1 MFGKRVILILRKFI
15 FKNNTTGKEVVLPI
29 TPESFTIDHGN
40 HIETVNL
47 HTVGDYHMPAG
58 RTLFTCKISGIFPR
72 QQYPFVFA
80 GSSLNPYEY
89 IYFFELTSDK
99 KQVCRFA
106 ISDTPT
112 IADVYIENLQYGEK
126 DGTNDVYYTI
136 TLRRYMPA
144 QAIQSTGTAVTA
156 SSSTTRTTPLNITTP
171 KQYTIQRGDTLSA
184 ICKKFYGDA
193 SLYTKLATANN
204 IKNPN
209 LIYTGNTLVIPDSL

>member
-1 MFGKRVILILRKFI
+1 MLRKFI
-15 FKNNTTGKEVVLPI
+15 FKNNVTGKEVILPI

-47 HTVGDYHMPAG
+47 HTVGDYHLPSG
-58 RTLFTCKISGIFPR
+58 RTLFTCKISGMLPR

-112 IADVYIENLQYGEK
+112 IADVYIENFQYGEK

-136 TLRRYMPA
+136 TLRRHMPV
-144 QAIQSTGTAVTA
+144 QAVQSTDST
-156 SSSTTRTTPLNITTP
+156 SSEITNTRTTPLNIATP
-171 KQYTIQRGDTLSA
+171 QQYTIQRGDTLWSL
-184 ICKKFYGDA
+184 CKKFYGDPL
-193 SLYTKLATANN
+193 LYSKLAKANN
-204 IKNPN
+204 IPNPD
-209 LIYTGNTLVIPDSL
+209 LIYDGNILIIPDKNSL

>member
-1 MFGKRVILILRKFI
+1 MLRKFI
-15 FKNNTTGKEVVLPI
+15 FKNNVTGKEVILPI

-47 HTVGDYHMPAG
+47 HTIGDYHLPSG
-58 RTLFTCKISGIFPR
+58 RTLFTCKISGMLPR

-112 IADVYIENLQYGEK
+112 IADVYIENFQYGEK

-136 TLRRYMPA
+136 TLRRHMPVKA
-144 QAIQSTGTAVTA
+144 VQSTDST
-156 SSSTTRTTPLNITTP
+156 SSEITNTRTTPLNIATP
-171 KQYTIQRGDTLSA
+171 QQYTIQRGDTLWSL
-184 ICKKFYGDA
+184 CKKFYGDPL
-193 SLYTKLATANN
+193 LYLKLAKANN
-204 IKNPN
+204 IPNPD
-209 LIYTGNTLVIPDSL
+209 LIYDGNILIIPDKNSL

>member
-1 MFGKRVILILRKFI
+1 MLRKFI
-15 FKNNTTGKEVVLPI
+15 FKNNVTGKEVVLPI

-47 HTVGDYHMPAG
+47 HTVGDYHLPSG
-58 RTLFTCKISGIFPR
+58 RTLFTCKISGMLPR

-112 IADVYIENLQYGEK
+112 IADVYIENFQYGEK

-136 TLRRYMPA
+136 TLRRHMPVKA
-144 QAIQSTGTAVTA
+144 VQSTDST
-156 SSSTTRTTPLNITTP
+156 SSEITNTRTTPLNIATP
-171 KQYTIQRGDTLSA
+171 QQYTIQRGDTLWSL
-184 ICKKFYGDA
+184 CKKFYGDPL
-193 SLYTKLATANN
+193 LYPKLAKANN
-204 IKNPN
+204 IPNPD
-209 LIYTGNTLVIPDSL
+209 LIYDGNILIIPDKNSL

>member
-1 MFGKRVILILRKFI
+1 MLRKFI
-15 FKNNTTGKEVVLPI
+15 FKNNVTGKEVVLPI

-47 HTVGDYHMPAG
+47 HTVGDYHLPSG
-58 RTLFTCKISGIFPR
+58 RTLFTCKISGMLPR

-112 IADVYIENLQYGEK
+112 IADVYIENFQYGEK

-136 TLRRYMPA
+136 TLRRHMPVKA
-144 QAIQSTGTAVTA
+144 VQSTDST
-156 SSSTTRTTPLNITTP
+156 SSEITNTRTTPLNIATP
-171 KQYTIQRGDTLSA
+171 QQYTI
-184 ICKKFYGDA
+184 
-193 SLYTKLATANN
+193 
-204 IKNPN
+204 
-209 LIYTGNTLVIPDSL
+209 

>member
-1 MFGKRVILILRKFI
+1 MLRKFI
-15 FKNNTTGKEVVLPI
+15 FKNNVTGKEVILPI

-47 HTVGDYHMPAG
+47 HTIGDYHLPSG
-58 RTLFTCKISGIFPR
+58 RTLFTCKISGMLPR

-112 IADVYIENLQYGEK
+112 IADVYIENFQYGEK

-136 TLRRYMPA
+136 TLRRHMPV
-144 QAIQSTGTAVTA
+144 QAVQPTDST
-156 SSSTTRTTPLNITTP
+156 SSETTNTRTTSLNIATP
-171 KQYTIQRGDTLSA
+171 QQYTIQRGDTLWSL
-184 ICKKFYGDA
+184 CKKFYGDPL
-193 SLYTKLATANN
+193 LYPKLAKANN
-204 IKNPN
+204 IPNPD
-209 LIYTGNTLVIPDSL
+209 LIYDGNTLIIPDKNSL

>member
-1 MFGKRVILILRKFI
+1 MLRKFI
-15 FKNNTTGKEVVLPI
+15 FKNNVTGKEVILPI

-40 HIETVNL
+40 HIETLNL
-47 HTVGDYHMPAG
+47 HTIGDYHLPGG
-58 RTLFTCKISGIFPR
+58 RTLFTCKISGMLPK

-112 IADVYIENLQYGEK
+112 IADVYIENFQYGEK

-136 TLRRYMPA
+136 TLRRHMSA
-144 QAIQSTGTAVTA
+144 QAVQSTGSTAET
-156 SSSTTRTTPLNITTP
+156 TNTRTTPLNIATP
-171 KQYTIQRGDTLSA
+171 QQYTIQRGDTLWSL
-184 ICKKFYGDA
+184 CKKFYGDPL
-193 SLYTKLATANN
+193 LYPKLAQANN
-204 IKNPN
+204 IKNPD
-209 LIYTGNTLVIPDSL
+209 LIYTGNTLIIPDKNSL

>member
-1 MFGKRVILILRKFI
+1 MLRKFI
-15 FKNNTTGKEVVLPI
+15 FKNNVTGKEVILPI

-47 HTVGDYHMPAG
+47 HTVGDYHLPSG
-58 RTLFTCKISGIFPR
+58 RTLFTCKISGMLPR

-112 IADVYIENLQYGEK
+112 IADVYIENFQYGEK

-136 TLRRYMPA
+136 TLRRHMPV
-144 QAIQSTGTAVTA
+144 QAVQSTDST
-156 SSSTTRTTPLNITTP
+156 SSEITNTRTTPLNIATP
-171 KQYTIQRGDTLSA
+171 QQYTIQRGDTLWSL
-184 ICKKFYGDA
+184 CKKFYGDPL
-193 SLYTKLATANN
+193 LYPKLAKANN
-204 IKNPN
+204 IPNPD
-209 LIYTGNTLVIPDSL
+209 LIYDGNILIIPDKNSL

>member
-1 MFGKRVILILRKFI
+1 MLRKFI
-15 FKNNTTGKEVVLPI
+15 FKNNVTGKEVVLPI

-47 HTVGDYHMPAG
+47 HTVGDYHLPSG
-58 RTLFTCKISGIFPR
+58 RTLFTCKISGMLPR

-112 IADVYIENLQYGEK
+112 IADVYIENFQYGEK

-136 TLRRYMPA
+136 TLRRHMPVKA
-144 QAIQSTGTAVTA
+144 VQSTDST
-156 SSSTTRTTPLNITTP
+156 SSEITNTRTTPLNIATP
-171 KQYTIQRGDTLSA
+171 QQYTIQRGDTLWSL
-184 ICKKFYGDA
+184 CKKFYGDPL
-193 SLYTKLATANN
+193 LYPKLAKANN
-204 IKNPN
+204 IPNPD
-209 LIYTGNTLVIPDSL
+209 LIYDGNTIIIPDKNSL

>member
-1 MFGKRVILILRKFI
+1 MLRKFI
-15 FKNNTTGKEVVLPI
+15 FKNNVTGKEVILPI

-47 HTVGDYHMPAG
+47 HTVGDYHLPSG
-58 RTLFTCKISGIFPR
+58 RTLFTCKISGILPR

-112 IADVYIENLQYGEK
+112 IADVYIENFQYGEK

-136 TLRRYMPA
+136 TLRRHMPVKA
-144 QAIQSTGTAVTA
+144 VQSTDST
-156 SSSTTRTTPLNITTP
+156 SSEITNTRTTPLNIATP
-171 KQYTIQRGDTLSA
+171 QQYTIQRGDTLWSL
-184 ICKKFYGDA
+184 CKKFYGDPL
-193 SLYTKLATANN
+193 LYPKLAKANN
-204 IKNPN
+204 IPNPD
-209 LIYTGNTLVIPDSL
+209 LIYDGNTLIIPHKNSL

>member
-1 MFGKRVILILRKFI
+1 MLRKFI
-15 FKNNTTGKEVVLPI
+15 FKNNVTGKEVILPI

-47 HTVGDYHMPAG
+47 HTVGDYHLPSG
-58 RTLFTCKISGIFPR
+58 RTLFTCKISGMLPR

-106 ISDTPT
+106 VSDTPT
-112 IADVYIENLQYGEK
+112 IADVYIENFQYGEK

-136 TLRRYMPA
+136 TLRRHMPVKA
-144 QAIQSTGTAVTA
+144 VQSTDST
-156 SSSTTRTTPLNITTP
+156 SSEITNTRTTPLNIATP
-171 KQYTIQRGDTLSA
+171 QQYTIQRGDTLWSL
-184 ICKKFYGDA
+184 CKKFYGDPL
-193 SLYTKLATANN
+193 LYPKLAKANN
-204 IKNPN
+204 IPNPD
-209 LIYTGNTLVIPDSL
+209 LIYDGNTLIIPDKNSL

>member
-1 MFGKRVILILRKFI
+1 MLRKFI
-15 FKNNTTGKEVVLPI
+15 FKNNVTGKEVILPI

-47 HTVGDYHMPAG
+47 HTVGDYHLPGG
-58 RTLFTCKISGIFPR
+58 RTLFTCKISGMLPK

-112 IADVYIENLQYGEK
+112 IADVYIENFQYSEK

-136 TLRRYMPA
+136 TLRRHMPV
-144 QAIQSTGTAVTA
+144 QAVQSTG
-156 SSSTTRTTPLNITTP
+156 SSTEEITNTRTTPLNIDTP
-171 KQYTIQRGDTLSA
+171 QQYTIQRGDTLWSL
-184 ICKKFYGDA
+184 CKKFYGDPT
-193 SLYTKLATANN
+193 LYPKLAQANN
-204 IKNPN
+204 IPNPD
-209 LIYTGNTLVIPDSL
+209 LIYTGNTLVIPDKNGL

>member
-1 MFGKRVILILRKFI
+1 MLRKFI
-15 FKNNTTGKEVVLPI
+15 FKNNVTGKEVVLPI

-47 HTVGDYHMPAG
+47 HTVGDYHLPGG
-58 RTLFTCKISGIFPR
+58 RTLFTCKISGMLPK

-112 IADVYIENLQYGEK
+112 IADVYIENFQYSEK

-136 TLRRYMPA
+136 TLRRHMPV
-144 QAIQSTGTAVTA
+144 QAVQSMG
-156 SSSTTRTTPLNITTP
+156 SSTEETTNTRTTPLNIDTP
-171 KQYTIQRGDTLSA
+171 QQYTIQRGDTLWSL
-184 ICKKFYGDA
+184 CKKFYGDPT
-193 SLYTKLATANN
+193 LYPKLAQANN
-204 IKNPN
+204 IPNPD
-209 LIYTGNTLVIPDSL
+209 LIYDGNTLVIPDKNSL

>member
-1 MFGKRVILILRKFI
+1 MLRKFI
-15 FKNNTTGKEVVLPI
+15 FKNNVTGKEVILPI

-47 HTVGDYHMPAG
+47 HTIGDYHLPSG
-58 RTLFTCKISGIFPR
+58 RTLFTCKISGMLPR

-112 IADVYIENLQYGEK
+112 IADVYIENFQYGEK

-136 TLRRYMPA
+136 TLRRHMPVKA
-144 QAIQSTGTAVTA
+144 VQSTDST
-156 SSSTTRTTPLNITTP
+156 SSEITNTRTTPLNIATP
-171 KQYTIQRGDTLSA
+171 QQYTIQRGDTLWSL
-184 ICKKFYGDA
+184 CKKFYGDPL
-193 SLYTKLATANN
+193 LYPKLAKANN
-204 IKNPN
+204 IPNPD
-209 LIYTGNTLVIPDSL
+209 LIYDGNILIIPDKNSL

>member
-1 MFGKRVILILRKFI
+1 MLRKFI
-15 FKNNTTGKEVVLPI
+15 FKNNVTGKEVILPI

-47 HTVGDYHMPAG
+47 HTIGDYHLPSG
-58 RTLFTCKISGIFPR
+58 RTLFTCKISGMLPR

-112 IADVYIENLQYGEK
+112 IADVYIENFQYGEK

-136 TLRRYMPA
+136 TLRRHMPV
-144 QAIQSTGTAVTA
+144 QAVQSTDST
-156 SSSTTRTTPLNITTP
+156 SSEITNTRTTPLNIATP
-171 KQYTIQRGDTLSA
+171 QQYTIQRGDTLWSL
-184 ICKKFYGDA
+184 CKKFYGDPL
-193 SLYTKLATANN
+193 LYPKLAKANN
-204 IKNPN
+204 IPNPD
-209 LIYTGNTLVIPDSL
+209 LIYDGNILIIPDKNSL

>member
-1 MFGKRVILILRKFI
+1 MLRKFI
-15 FKNNTTGKEVVLPI
+15 FKNNVTGKEVILPI

-47 HTVGDYHMPAG
+47 HTVGDYHLPGG
-58 RTLFTCKISGIFPR
+58 RTLFTCKISGMLPK

-112 IADVYIENLQYGEK
+112 IADVYIENFQYSEK

-136 TLRRYMPA
+136 TLRRHMPV
-144 QAIQSTGTAVTA
+144 QAVQSMG
-156 SSSTTRTTPLNITTP
+156 SSTEETTNTRTTPLNIDTP
-171 KQYTIQRGDTLSA
+171 QQYTIQRGDTLWSL
-184 ICKKFYGDA
+184 CKKFYGDPT
-193 SLYTKLATANN
+193 LYPKLAQANN
-204 IKNPN
+204 IPNPD
-209 LIYTGNTLVIPDSL
+209 LIYDGNTLVIPDKNSL

>member
-1 MFGKRVILILRKFI
+1 MLRKFI
-15 FKNNTTGKEVVLPI
+15 FKNNVTGKEVILPI

-47 HTVGDYHMPAG
+47 HTVGDYHLPSG
-58 RTLFTCKISGIFPR
+58 RTLFTCKISGMLPR

-112 IADVYIENLQYGEK
+112 IADVYIENFQYGEK

-136 TLRRYMPA
+136 TLRRHMPV
-144 QAIQSTGTAVTA
+144 QAVQSTDST
-156 SSSTTRTTPLNITTP
+156 SSETTNTRTTPLNIATP
-171 KQYTIQRGDTLSA
+171 QQYTIQRGDTLWSL
-184 ICKKFYGDA
+184 CKKFYGDPL
-193 SLYTKLATANN
+193 LYPKLAKANN
-204 IKNPN
+204 IPNPD
-209 LIYTGNTLVIPDSL
+209 LIYDGNILIIPDKNSL

>member
-1 MFGKRVILILRKFI
+1 MLRKFI
-15 FKNNTTGKEVVLPI
+15 FKNNVTGKEVVLPI

-47 HTVGDYHMPAG
+47 HTVGDYHLPSG
-58 RTLFTCKISGIFPR
+58 RTLFTCKISGMLPR

-112 IADVYIENLQYGEK
+112 IADVYIENFQYGEK

-136 TLRRYMPA
+136 TLRRHMPV
-144 QAIQSTGTAVTA
+144 QAVQSTDST
-156 SSSTTRTTPLNITTP
+156 SSEITNTRTTPLNIATP
-171 KQYTIQRGDTLSA
+171 QQYTIQRGDTLWSL
-184 ICKKFYGDA
+184 CKKFYGDPL
-193 SLYTKLATANN
+193 LYSKLAKANN
-204 IKNPN
+204 IPNPD
-209 LIYTGNTLVIPDSL
+209 LIYDGNILIIPDKNSL

>member
-1 MFGKRVILILRKFI
+1 MLRKFI
-15 FKNNTTGKEVVLPI
+15 FKNNVTGKEVILPI

-47 HTVGDYHMPAG
+47 HTVGDYHLPSG
-58 RTLFTCKISGIFPR
+58 RTLFTCKISGMLPR

-112 IADVYIENLQYGEK
+112 IADVYIENFQYGEK

-136 TLRRYMPA
+136 TLRRHMPV
-144 QAIQSTGTAVTA
+144 QAVQSTDNT
-156 SSSTTRTTPLNITTP
+156 SSEITNTRTTPLNIATP
-171 KQYTIQRGDTLSA
+171 QQYTIQRGDTLWSL
-184 ICKKFYGDA
+184 CKKFYGDPL
-193 SLYTKLATANN
+193 LYPKLAKANN
-204 IKNPN
+204 IPNPD
-209 LIYTGNTLVIPDSL
+209 LIYDGNTLIIPDKNSL

>member
-1 MFGKRVILILRKFI
+1 MLRKFI
-15 FKNNTTGKEVVLPI
+15 FKNNVTGKEVVLPI

-47 HTVGDYHMPAG
+47 HTVGDYHLPSG
-58 RTLFTCKISGIFPR
+58 RTLFTCKISGMLPR

-112 IADVYIENLQYGEK
+112 IADVYIENFQYGEK

-136 TLRRYMPA
+136 TLRRHMPVKA
-144 QAIQSTGTAVTA
+144 VQSTDST
-156 SSSTTRTTPLNITTP
+156 SSEITNTRTTPLNIATP
-171 KQYTIQRGDTLSA
+171 QQYTIQRGDTLWSL
-184 ICKKFYGDA
+184 CKKFYGDPL
-193 SLYTKLATANN
+193 LYPKLAKANN
-204 IKNPN
+204 IPNPD
-209 LIYTGNTLVIPDSL
+209 LIYDGNTLIIPDKNSL

>member
-1 MFGKRVILILRKFI
+1 MLRKFI
-15 FKNNTTGKEVVLPI
+15 FKNNVTGKEVVLPI

-47 HTVGDYHMPAG
+47 HTIGDYHLPSG
-58 RTLFTCKISGIFPR
+58 RTLFTCKISGMLPR

-106 ISDTPT
+106 VSDTPT
-112 IADVYIENLQYGEK
+112 IADVYIENFQYGEK

-136 TLRRYMPA
+136 TLRRHMPVKA
-144 QAIQSTGTAVTA
+144 VQSTDST
-156 SSSTTRTTPLNITTP
+156 SSEITNTRTTPLNIATP
-171 KQYTIQRGDTLSA
+171 QQYTIQRGDTLWSL
-184 ICKKFYGDA
+184 CKKFYGDPL
-193 SLYTKLATANN
+193 LYPKLAKANN
-204 IKNPN
+204 IPNPD
-209 LIYTGNTLVIPDSL
+209 LIYDGNTLIIPDKNSL

>member
-1 MFGKRVILILRKFI
+1 MLRKFI
-15 FKNNTTGKEVVLPI
+15 FKNNVTGKEVILPI

-47 HTVGDYHMPAG
+47 HTVGDYHLPGG
-58 RTLFTCKISGIFPR
+58 RTLFTCKISGMLPR

-112 IADVYIENLQYGEK
+112 IADVYIENFQYGEK

-136 TLRRYMPA
+136 TLRRHMPT
-144 QAIQSTGTAVTA
+144 QVVKSTGNTSQTAN
-156 SSSTTRTTPLNITTP
+156 TRTTPLNIATP
-171 KQYTIQRGDTLSA
+171 KQYTIQRGDTLWS
-184 ICKKFYGDA
+184 ICKKFYGDPLVY
-193 SLYTKLATANN
+193 SKLAKANN
-204 IKNPN
+204 IPNPD
-209 LIYTGNTLVIPDSL
+209 LIYTGNTLIIPDKNSL